1 MEEIT
6 AAEEVIVTRPRGLG
20 PSGGFRRLPS
30 ARPPPS
36 PHLLPS
42 PHDVDGDDNIDE
54 AKQLFLKS
62 LRFLS
67 KVRLTIVVSAIV
79 DEALPAALSGNLL
92 GRGVRWCSVALTSW
106 LVRERGGGGGG
117 ERDKEEVDEQHSDA
131 VIGLHR
137 VEILLE

>member
-6 AAEEVIVTRPRGLG
+6 AAEEVITTRPRGLG
-20 PSGGFRRLPS
+20 TGGGFRLLPR

-42 PHDVDGDDNIDE
+42 PRDVDANDNIDE

-67 KVRLTIVVSAIV
+67 KVRLTILVSAIV
-79 DEALPAALSGNLL
+79 DEALPTALSRNLL
-92 GRGVRWCSVALTSW
+92 GGGIRWCSIALTSW
-106 LVRERGGGGGG
+106 LVRERGEEGGG
-117 ERDKEEVDEQHSDA
+117 ERHKEEIDKHSDA

-137 VEILLE
+137 VELLLE